1 MRSSTGRNLLLG
13 SLLLLAP
20 TAHAA
25 TANLL
30 VDGALTTGL
39 GAGVDS
45 SGHRTDWL
53 SKGDG
58 FLRMAYPSGQ
68 AWGAVFF
75 TVGGDPLPPPRPSRD
90 YSGYT
95 QMNVVLRGAQ
105 GGEEVEIGIKDSA
118 DPDDGTEVKKKV
130 TVTPDWQTYTF
141 PLADFSTAN
150 LHAVY
155 VVAEFVFEGGTGSTV
170 DVQSVS
176 YESSGSS
183 GGEIDGSLAGQAT
196 IIAGRKKT
204 QPLQLAVVARNGT
217 WSASDV
223 ASRLSV
229 FGTFVRKGNLLNLT
243 IDATST
249 LLLSDYLG
257 ATTGGNPTAF
267 GLKNF
272 HGNLRLKRHGTLGIF
287 TLSSRFTGTHGRLK
301 VRATGPLMTVSAI
314 RGPSMFAAS
323 DTGRLVGG
331 EFVPACS

>member
-1 MRSSTGRNLLLG
+1 GGRLPADGVPLRAGLGRRLLHCRRR
-13 SLLLLAP
+13 P
-20 TAHAA
+20 AA
-25 TANLL
+25 TTSPVARLL
-30 VDGALTTGL
+30 RLHADERRA
-39 GAGVDS
+39 
-45 SGHRTDWL
+45 
-53 SKGDG
+53 
-58 FLRMAYPSGQ
+58 
-68 AWGAVFF
+68 
-75 TVGGDPLPPPRPSRD
+75 SR
-90 YSGYT
+90 GT
-95 QMNVVLRGAQ
+95 

-257 ATTGGNPTAF
+257 ATTGG
-267 GLKNF
+267 
-272 HGNLRLKRHGTLGIF
+272 
-287 TLSSRFTGTHGRLK
+287 
-301 VRATGPLMTVSAI
+301 
-314 RGPSMFAAS
+314 
-323 DTGRLVGG
+323 
-331 EFVPACS
+331 